1 MRLIIQRV
9 KQAAVTIADQKVA
22 EIAAGMVV
30 LVGIAKGDKSA
41 DADYLARKTVNLRI
55 FADENGK
62 LNRSLIDCGGQVLV
76 VSQFTLYGDC
86 RRGNRPDFFTAA
98 APDEA
103 QCLYEYYVKQLQ
115 SYGLLVQTGV
125 FQADMLVDIANDGP
139 VTIIIESEAKKGE

>member
-1 MRLIIQRV
+1 MRVVIQRV
-9 KQAAVTIADQKVA
+9 RQASVTIEGEKVA

-30 LVGIAKGDKSA
+30 LVGIAKGDLA
-41 DADYLARKTVNLRI
+41 CDAEYLARKTANLRI

-62 LNRSLIDCGGQVLV
+62 LNRSLIDCGGRALV

-86 RRGNRPDFFTAA
+86 RRGNRPDFFSAA

-103 QCLYEYYVKQLQ
+103 QYLYEYYIKQLQ
-115 SYGLLVQTGV
+115 SYGVSLQTGV

>member
-1 MRLIIQRV
+1 MRVVIQRV
-9 KQAAVTIADQKVA
+9 RQASVTIADQKVA
-22 EIAAGMVV
+22 EITGGMVV
-30 LVGIAKGDKSA
+30 LVGISKNDKPA
-41 DADYLARKTVNLRI
+41 DAEYLAHKTANLRI
-55 FADENGK
+55 FADDSGK

-98 APDEA
+98 APDGA

-115 SYGLLVQTGV
+115 SYGLSVQTGV

-139 VTIIIESEAKKGE
+139 VTIIIESKAKKGE